1 MSRSERSSVQF
12 DILGER
18 RNPPVGD
25 VEVIPDG
32 FGSGDPTSRDIVDQ
46 LNRRIGIFCL
56 SRKSD
61 SLLMWSHYADQYAG
75 AVVEFDAAH
84 ELFAHPIDVEYRA
97 RISGLEER
105 EG

>member
-84 ELFAHPIDVEYRA
+84 EFFAHPIDVEYRA